1 MNLETVASHSS
12 GVQSPAGGSAQAPAD
27 RAGAQAPGAGAIQ
40 KRFAVFATPQTDSS
54 QLIEMLDQHPQIRC
68 LGELFSPKGTVLRD
82 LGWKTRKAM
91 AQAAQSPVEFLD
103 RLVGQ
108 LEEEESCKPYLGF
121 EMMLHH
127 DPRMIDHLIADPSWT
142 VIVLERRDRLAQWL
156 DMAMA
161 QKNGRWEVGGIQQ
174 GKRLAKGGS
183 DDDDLDDDDFDDDD
197 DSAEGGSPVVRK
209 VKFDAWRFEQF
220 CFRMQA
226 RYASTYHRLEK
237 RKYFKI
243 YTEEMDATYPELLA
257 FLGVDPGPAR
267 EAPAQAKPLAL
278 RDRIENYDDYARYAK
293 KKEAR

>member
-1 MNLETVASHSS
+1 MNLEPVASHSS
-12 GVQSPAGGSAQAPAD
+12 GVQSPLGGSAPAPAD
-27 RAGAQAPGAGAIQ
+27 SAGAQAPKAGTIQ

-54 QLIEMLDQHPQIRC
+54 RLIETLDQHPQIRC
-68 LGELFSPKGTVLRD
+68 LGELFSPKGTVLKE

-91 AQAAQSPVEFLD
+91 AQAAQSPVEFLE

-142 VIVLERRDRLAQWL
+142 VIVLERRDLLAQWL

-161 QKNGRWEVGGIQQ
+161 KKNGRWEVGGIQS
-174 GKRLAKGGS
+174 KRLSK
-183 DDDDLDDDDFDDDD
+183 DDADDLDDDDDFDDDNSE
-197 DSAEGGSPVVRK
+197 SAEGASPVARK

-237 RKYFKI
+237 RKYFKV
-243 YTEEMDATYPELLA
+243 YSEDMDATYPDLLA
-257 FLGVDPGPAR
+257 FLGVEPQPQR
-267 EAPAQAKPLAL
+267 EVRTLPKPLPL

-293 KKEAR
+293 KKEGR

>member
-12 GVQSPAGGSAQAPAD
+12 GVQTPAGGSAQAPAD
-27 RAGAQAPGAGAIQ
+27 RAGAQTPGAGTIQ

-103 RLVGQ
+103 RLLGQ

-142 VIVLERRDRLAQWL
+142 VIVLERRELLEQWL

-161 QKNGRWEVGGIQQ
+161 KKNGRWEVGGIQQ
-174 GKRLAKGGS
+174 GKRLSKDD
-183 DDDDLDDDDFDDDD
+183 DDDDLDDDDFDDDA
-197 DSAEGGSPVVRK
+197 AEGASPVVRK
-209 VKFDAWRFEQF
+209 VKFDAWRYEQF

-237 RKYFKI
+237 RKYFKV
-243 YTEEMDATYPELLA
+243 YSEDMDATYPDLLA
-257 FLGVDPGPAR
+257 FLGVEPQPQR
-267 EAPAQAKPLAL
+267 EVRTLPKPLPL

-293 KKEAR
+293 KSGR

>member
-12 GVQSPAGGSAQAPAD
+12 GVQSPAEGSAQAPAD
-27 RAGAQAPGAGAIQ
+27 RAGAQAPGAGTIQ

-68 LGELFSPKGTVLRD
+68 LGELFSPKGTVLKE

-103 RLVGQ
+103 RIVAQ
-108 LEEEESCKPYLGF
+108 LEEDESCKPCLGF

-127 DPRMIDHLIADPSWT
+127 DPRMIDHLIADPTWT
-142 VIVLERRDRLAQWL
+142 VIVLERRDLLAQWL

-161 QKNGRWEVGGIQQ
+161 KKNGRWEVGGIQQ
-174 GKRLAKGGS
+174 GKRLAKDD
-183 DDDDLDDDDFDDDD
+183 DDDDLDDDDFDE
-197 DSAEGGSPVVRK
+197 DSADGASPVVRK

-226 RYASTYHRLEK
+226 RYSSTYHRLEK
-237 RKYFKI
+237 RKYFKV
-243 YTEEMDATYPELLA
+243 YTEEMDASFPELLQ
-257 FLGVDPGPAR
+257 FLGVDPMPGR
-267 EAPAQAKPLAL
+267 EARTPTKPLPL
-278 RDRIENYDDYARYAK
+278 RERIENYDDYARYDK
-293 KKEAR
+293 KKNGR